1 MCKKFTLLLSTCL
14 IFCSQYTWAANE
26 GSAVSTTNATTTTT
40 TTRNLD
46 TADTVS
52 DAGITAKVKQAFL
65 KEKLFGSADVTA
77 MSIHVETK
85 NGMVSLTGTAENQNQ
100 IDNAIRLATDVKGV
114 QSVSSEVKIKAN
126 Q

>member
-1 MCKKFTLLLSTCL
+1 MLFRS
-14 IFCSQYTWAANE
+14 
-26 GSAVSTTNATTTTT
+26 
-40 TTRNLD
+40 D

-52 DAGITAKVKQAFL
+52 DAGITAKVKEAFL
-65 KEKLFGSADVTA
+65 KEKLFGNTDVSA

>member
-1 MCKKFTLLLSTCL
+1 MCKKLTLLLSASL
-14 IFCSQYTWAANE
+14 IFCSQYTWAVNE

-40 TTRNLD
+40 TTSNLD

-52 DAGITAKVKQAFL
+52 DAGITAKVKEAFL
-65 KEKLFGSADVTA
+65 KEKLFGNTDVSA